1 MLQREGYSDGT
12 YRGFRLGFSRPAS
25 QRPQWNKP
33 RNRFRDDFAQ
43 DRRAVRDLHLASDI
57 QIMTGIRL
65 RKIPTTLCQSGQC
78 RHCDDEQ
85 REQHDPNKGPQIIS
99 RWCRRVDSALLLR
112 TDVPRN
118 SY

>member
-1 MLQREGYSDGT
+1 MLQRDGHSDGT
-12 YRGFRLGFSRPAS
+12 YRRLRLGFSLCEPTAVMEQTS
-25 QRPQWNKP
+25 
-33 RNRFRDDFAQ
+33 NRFRADFAKN
-43 DRRAVRDLHLASDI
+43 RRAVRDLHLASDV

-99 RWCRRVDSALLLR
+99 RWGRRVDSALLLM
-112 TDVPRN
+112 TDVLRN
-118 SY
+118 WY